1 MKAAAGSWLSRLF
14 GRREAP
20 GADAG
25 PRAQLDAWMREGYAH
40 HQNGRLQEAGRLYR
54 QILEADPRYADASHF
69 LGMIADGEG
78 RKDEA
83 LALYRDAAEA
93 KPDEPAFLFAL
104 GNGYHRARR
113 FEEAVQALGRALALR
128 PDDANGRSD
137 YGMSLMELWRWEEAL
152 AVLEPLA
159 QAHPQMFEPCANL
172 ASLYRQLRR
181 VEDAIL
187 QYRKAIALLPD
198 HLSAQN
204 SLLFTLNYSDRHDAA
219 TIAGEHRA
227 FGLRH
232 ARPVPLPPPDA
243 RWPRRLRVGYMS
255 PDFRRHVVM
264 TFIGPVLERHERG
277 KFEVF
282 CFHTHPS
289 KDEVTERV
297 RGQVEHWSECG
308 DLSDAALADR
318 IRAHRIDILV
328 DLAGHTSGH
337 RIGVLAVKPAPVQV
351 TYLGYPNTT
360 GLPTVDYRITDAL
373 ADPPG
378 RADELNVE
386 RLLRLPRPFICYRP
400 EPKAPDPGPP
410 PVRSRGHVTFGC
422 FNNTIKLS
430 DSFLDAAAR
439 VLNAVPGSRLVLK
452 GDALDLPSVGS
463 RVRQRFDAAGVAP
476 DRLDLRGWTA
486 AVEDHLGAYREI
498 DIALDSF
505 PYNGTT
511 TTCEA
516 LWMGVPVVTLRGECH
531 AGRVGACLLGWLGL
545 TDLIAGDVAE
555 FVRICARLASDLKGT
570 GALRGGLRGRMRAS
584 SLVDEAGLTRELE
597 RSYQATWMEH
607 MHLEPDER
615 Q

>member
-1 MKAAAGSWLSRLF
+1 
-14 GRREAP
+14 
-20 GADAG
+20 
-25 PRAQLDAWMREGYAH
+25 MREGYEH
-40 HQNGRLQEAGRLYR
+40 HQKGSLPEAARLYR
-54 QILEADPRYADASHF
+54 QILKADPRYADAAYF
-69 LGMIADGEG
+69 LGTIVDGEG
-78 RKDEA
+78 RSAEA
-83 LALYRDAAEA
+83 VSLYRDAVEA
-93 KPDEPAFLFAL
+93 NPDEPTFLFAL
-104 GNGYHRARR
+104 GNQYYRARR
-113 FEEAVQALGRALALR
+113 FDEAVETLGNALVLR
-128 PDDANGRSD
+128 PDDADGRSD

-187 QYRKAIALLPD
+187 QYRKAVALLPD
-198 HLSAQN
+198 HLGAQN
-204 SLLFTLNYSDRHDAA
+204 GLLFTLNYSDRHDAGA
-219 TIAGEHRA
+219 IAREHRA

-243 RWPRRLRVGYMS
+243 RWPRRLRLGYMS

-264 TFIGPVLERHERG
+264 TFIGPVLERHDRT

-289 KDEVTERV
+289 KDEVTERL
-297 RGQVEHWSECG
+297 RGQVEHWSDCAG
-308 DLSDAALADR
+308 LSDAAIAER
-318 IRAHRIDILV
+318 IRSHRIDILV

-337 RIGVLAVKPAPVQV
+337 RIGVLAVKPAPIQA

-373 ADPPG
+373 VDPPG

-386 RLLRLPRPFICYRP
+386 RLLRLPRPFLCYRP
-400 EPKAPDPGPP
+400 DTKAPDPGPLP
-410 PVRSRGHVTFGC
+410 ALSSGHVTFGC
-422 FNNTIKLS
+422 FNNIIKLS
-430 DSFLDAAAR
+430 DSFLDAAAG
-439 VLNAVPGSRLVLK
+439 VLNAIPGSRLVLK
-452 GDALDLPSVGS
+452 SNALDLPMVGE
-463 RVRQRFDAAGVAP
+463 RIRRRFDAVGVAH
-476 DRLDLRGWTA
+476 DRVDLRGWTA

-516 LWMGVPVVTLRGECH
+516 LWMGVPVVALRGDCH

-545 TDLIAGDVAE
+545 NDLIAGDVAE
-555 FVRICARLASDLKGT
+555 FVRICARLAGDLEAIG
-570 GALRGGLRGRMRAS
+570 GFRGGLRERMRTS
-584 SLVDEAGLTRELE
+584 SLVDEVDLTRELE
-597 RSYQATWMEH
+597 RSYQAIWMEH
-607 MHLEPDER
+607 MHLAPDAR
-615 Q
+615 K